1 MGRKKSKLLLKIVTI
16 VLVALT
22 LISVGLLI
30 ISPKNTIETVTEIIS
45 IIVGVAALAIAIIAQ
60 IAADREEK
68 RLHGII
74 TKLQDLI
81 DDDKAEVKFDA
92 TVNKKLNEILADL
105 HHKKK

>member
-1 MGRKKSKLLLKIVTI
+1 MRRKQSKLFLKIVTI

-22 LISVGLLI
+22 LISVILLI

-45 IIVGVAALAIAIIAQ
+45 IVVGVAALAIAIIAQ
-60 IAADREEK
+60 VAADREEK

-81 DDDKAEVKFDA
+81 NDNKAEVQFDA
-92 TVNKKLNEILADL
+92 KVDQKLDEILADL